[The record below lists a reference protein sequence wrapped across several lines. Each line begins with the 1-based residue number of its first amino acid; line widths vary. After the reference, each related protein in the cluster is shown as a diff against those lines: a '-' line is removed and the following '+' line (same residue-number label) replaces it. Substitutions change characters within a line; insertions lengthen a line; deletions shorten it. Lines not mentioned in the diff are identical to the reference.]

1 MTRIVSGRAG
11 GRQLQVPAGGTR
23 PTSDRVREAL
33 FSSLDALVDLSEA
46 RVLDL
51 YAGTGALGLEAASR
65 GAGHVTL
72 VESARA
78 ALTALRANA
87 ALIAAAGGDSAGI
100 DSARIDVRA
109 QPVESFL
116 AGPVPGGSGFDVVF
130 ADPPY
135 DLPEPALASV
145 LEFLGTPLSWLAR
158 GAIVV
163 VERAVRSSPPGWP
176 LFIQPIKH
184 KRYGDTVLWYG
195 RHEQEGITPI

>member
-33 FSSLDALVDLSEA
+33 FSSLDALIDLTGA

-65 GAGHVTL
+65 GAGPVTL
-72 VESARA
+72 VESARG
-78 ALTALRANA
+78 ALVSLRANA
-87 ALIAAAGGDSAGI
+87 AVIAAAAGEPTGI
-100 DSARIDVRA
+100 EVRA
-109 QPVESFL
+109 QLVESFL
-116 AGPVPGGSGFDVVF
+116 AGPDPDPARPRFDVVF

-135 DLPEPALASV
+135 DLAELALASV
-145 LEFLGTPLSWLAR
+145 LTSLGEPVSWLAP

-163 VERAVRSSPPGWP
+163 IERAARSGPPGWP
-176 LFIQPIKH
+176 LFIQPIKR

-195 RHEQEGITPI
+195 RHEQEGITPT